1 MAKLVKCRN
10 CEYQVARTANNCVQC
25 HTKNP
30 GLTTTDHFINTLCFA
45 ALLLGLML
53 LYKISFN
60 DQLIQ
65 IADVE
70 AAGFEKQYQR
80 QTLIENAEGGWV
92 GQWKSERIE
101 LYQFTDTVAVDLSLI
116 HI

>member
-53 LYKISFN
+53 KVVGLANGRVNELNCIN
-60 DQLIQ
+60 LPIQ
-65 IADVE
+65 WPWTWNFFPNGPLQIM
-70 AAGFEKQYQR
+70 
-80 QTLIENAEGGWV
+80 
-92 GQWKSERIE
+92 
-101 LYQFTDTVAVDLSLI
+101 
-116 HI
+116 